1 MSTTTSM
8 STTLRSEADKL
19 KVKKKLADVR
29 KMTACPACTCGKV
42 KENADENARRA
53 AAGQKNAHVR
63 GPQSYC
69 AKTCEQ
75 WSWIVR
81 EGSLNAV
88 FGLKKSL
95 MMDHTPKKSRG
106 RWNAVDSL
114 QSSVW
119 AGTAAAGGFAA
130 AAVLPA
136 RARRR
141 CRRASSPRVPAP
153 APSPAP
159 PRRRPTWYNALSRAS
174 LRDGVTKP

>member
-1 MSTTTSM
+1 MEEPDVAGSEMEVDTETTVRPQGVTAGFMESLPMSTTPSM

-19 KVKKKLADVR
+19 KGRKKLADVR

-81 EGSLNAV
+81 EG
-88 FGLKKSL
+88 
-95 MMDHTPKKSRG
+95 
-106 RWNAVDSL
+106 
-114 QSSVW
+114 
-119 AGTAAAGGFAA
+119 
-130 AAVLPA
+130 
-136 RARRR
+136 
-141 CRRASSPRVPAP
+141 CRKDDR
-153 APSPAP
+153 
-159 PRRRPTWYNALSRAS
+159 
-174 LRDGVTKP
+174 K